1 MKLTRLNELIK
12 DGKTVRGRWRV
23 GKDQVV
29 SYEAL
34 DPRETISFK
43 GSLLAAEPEG
53 LVLSV
58 EETREDQKSLLSTV
72 RLSGRWSADAKNR
85 PSFEVEKTN
94 GQRDTLTFKGVWGLN
109 GSNQL
114 VYTHEVTR
122 LKTKTRL
129 RREIVFQGFWDISQK
144 NRLSYLVGGDEGS
157 ALRFRG
163 SFQTKSILA
172 KKGEIRYQLGAEA
185 SGDGRP
191 QVLTLFGKWKMS
203 DRWGLSFEME
213 YEKGAKRAIVFGADS
228 KLGPKDSVE
237 VTLKDRQGEPLG
249 VQVLFT
255 RELLGKDGEAFLR
268 FLRSPEESRAEAGM
282 RLRW

>member
-1 MKLTRLNELIK
+1 VKLTRLNELIK
-12 DGKTVRGRWRV
+12 DGKTVRGSWRV

-34 DPRETISFK
+34 DPREKISFS

-85 PSFEVEKTN
+85 PRFEVEKTN
-94 GQRDTLTFKGVWGLN
+94 GQRDMLTFKGAWDLN
-109 GSNQL
+109 ESNQL

-122 LKTKTRL
+122 LKTKTKL
-129 RREIVFQGFWDISQK
+129 RREVVFQGFWDISQK

-157 ALRFRG
+157 TFRFRG

-185 SGDGRP
+185 SGGGRP
-191 QVLTLFGKWKMS
+191 KALTLFGKWKMS
-203 DRWGLSFEME
+203 DRWGLSFEVE
-213 YEKGAKRAIVFGADS
+213 YEKGVKRAIVFGVDS
-228 KLGPKDSVE
+228 KLGPRDSVE

-255 RELLGKDGEAFLR
+255 RELLRKDGEAFLR
-268 FLRSPEESRAEAGM
+268 LLRSSEESRAEAGM
-282 RLRW
+282 RFRW